1 LSGPAKPKRIPLALA
16 KVRKELPPPAKV
28 FKDKHKET
36 RKRSKESLRQELKD
50 STKR

>member
-1 LSGPAKPKRIPLALA
+1 LNKSPKRVPLALA

-36 RKRSKESLRQELKD
+36 RKRSKETLRQGLKE
-50 STKR
+50 SSQH